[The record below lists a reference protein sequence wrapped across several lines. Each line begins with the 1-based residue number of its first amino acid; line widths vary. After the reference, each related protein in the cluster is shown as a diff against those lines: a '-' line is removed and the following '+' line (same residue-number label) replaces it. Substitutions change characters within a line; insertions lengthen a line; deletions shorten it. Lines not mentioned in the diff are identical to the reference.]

1 MPEAFVDPYI
11 DPETGVLRNLVGA
24 RTYDD
29 LRNAEGELVSARTV
43 DYLRAGDLHV
53 DGSLKDFCR
62 IHKSLFRDVYDWAGL
77 PRTIEIRKNVEGSE
91 FFLPSINIPTGF
103 DWAMGELKKDRML
116 VGLARDEFV
125 RRLAYHFDN
134 YNFIHPFR
142 EGNGRTQRLFWTLLC
157 HGAGYDLDWRQVSGA
172 DNDEASRLAAEEKDY
187 SGLIGIFDCISSPC
201 DPRASIRLDEANLGH
216 LG

>member
-29 LRNAEGELVSARTV
+29 LQNAEGELVSARTV

-53 DGSLKDFCR
+53 DGSLEDFCR
-62 IHKSLFRDVYDWAGL
+62 IHKSLFRDVYDWSGL

-103 DWAMGELKKDRML
+103 EWAMG
-116 VGLARDEFV
+116 GAS
-125 RRLAYHFDN
+125 
-134 YNFIHPFR
+134 
-142 EGNGRTQRLFWTLLC
+142 EGPNACRADTRGRC
-157 HGAGYDLDWRQVSGA
+157 S
-172 DNDEASRLAAEEKDY
+172 S
-187 SGLIGIFDCISSPC
+187 SSPAAVT
-201 DPRASIRLDEANLGH
+201 DSPIAAVAWAHARG
-216 LG
+216 